1 MESSQSLSY
10 FILHWLVSAL
20 ALLIT
25 CKLMPGWRVKGFGA
39 ALIAAAVI
47 GVADAVIW
55 PVLIVLTLPINILTL
70 GLFTFV
76 VNGAV
81 LKICAWL
88 LDGFDIR
95 GWFSAIFGALLLSLV
110 STVFHYVLI

>member
-1 MESSQSLSY
+1 MENHSLFY
-10 FILHWLVSAL
+10 YAIHWAVSAI
-20 ALLIT
+20 ALLVT
-25 CKLMPGWRVKGFGA
+25 AKFMGGWKVKGFGS

-55 PVLIVLTLPINILTL
+55 PILIVLTLPINILTL

-81 LKICAWL
+81 LKICATL
-88 LDGFDIR
+88 LDGFDIE
-95 GWFSAIFGALLLSLV
+95 GWFSAIFGALLLAIV
-110 STVFHYVLI
+110 STIFHFVLV